1 MDLRT
6 HFFATTVIFFM
17 LTKIKTPVDQ
27 KWSANH
33 TLGNTAIQRM
43 PLNGITLGQ
52 ALNDPINRMKLLSKY
67 SGSCLMGS
75 RILGS
80 IN

>member
-6 HFFATTVIFFM
+6 HFFATTVTFFM
-17 LTKIKTPVDQ
+17 GTNIKTLAD
-27 KWSANH
+27 K

-43 PLNGITLGQ
+43 PLNGITLCQ
-52 ALNDPINRMKLLSKY
+52 TLNDPINRMKLLSKY

-75 RILGS
+75 RIIGS